1 MTEKFI
7 HSRLGQFLLSYWGI
21 ILLIAAWQAW
31 VYFGDLNSIVMPSPS
46 AVALDIFSNF
56 GLYLKN
62 GVLTL
67 ILAIGGLVAGMF
79 VGTAIAVVAWTSRIA
94 SGIFVPLGLI
104 LSSIPIVAL
113 IPILARLLGYDIK
126 TVLAIVVIISFFPS
140 FVFTSAGLNA
150 LPPGSS
156 DLFKVFGA
164 NPIRRFV
171 FLVLPSAVP
180 NWMIALRLTAPP
192 AVLVAMLAEFLM
204 GTNGMGGMF
213 RTSLD
218 DFAMDR
224 AIGTSLIATAVSTVA
239 FLLAT
244 YAESAVK
251 ERWT

>member
-1 MTEKFI
+1 MTDI
-7 HSRLGQFLLSYWGI
+7 LLNSTLGRLLLNYWGI
-21 ILLIAAWQAW
+21 ILLIAAWQTW
-31 VYFGDLNSIVMPSPS
+31 VYCADLNAIVMPSPID
-46 AVALDIFSNF
+46 VVIDIFSNL

-62 GVLTL
+62 GTLTL
-67 ILAIGGLVAGMF
+67 VLAVVGLIAGMF
-79 VGTAIAVVAWTSRIA
+79 VGTAIAAIAWTSRIT
-94 SGIFVPLGLI
+94 SGLLVPLGLI

-113 IPILARLLGYDIK
+113 IPILARLLGYDIQ
-126 TVLAIVVIISFFPS
+126 TVLAIVVIISFFPA

-164 NPIRRFV
+164 NPVQRFV

-180 NWMIALRLTAPP
+180 SWMIALRLTAPP

-204 GTNGMGGMF
+204 ATPGMGGMF
-213 RTSLD
+213 RDSLD

-224 AIGTSLIATAVSTVA
+224 AIGTSLIATAVSTAA

-244 YAESAVK
+244 YAEGRVK
-251 ERWT
+251 DRWS

>member
-1 MTEKFI
+1 MTDSMLDSK
-7 HSRLGQFLLSYWGI
+7 LGRFLLNYWGI

-31 VYFGDLNSIVMPSPS
+31 VYSANLNAIVMPSPGDVI
-46 AVALDIFSNF
+46 ADILGNL

-62 GVLTL
+62 GAVTLTL
-67 ILAIGGLVAGMF
+67 AIVGLIAGMF
-79 VGTAIAVVAWTSRIA
+79 VGTAIAVIAWTSRIT
-94 SGIFVPLGLI
+94 SGILVPLGLI

-164 NPIRRFV
+164 NPLRRFV

-180 NWMIALRLTAPP
+180 SWMIALRLTAPP

-204 GTNGMGGMF
+204 ATGGMGGMF
-213 RTSLD
+213 RASLD

-244 YAESAVK
+244 YAESRVK
-251 ERWT
+251 ERWS

>member
-1 MTEKFI
+1 MTNI
-7 HSRLGQFLLSYWGI
+7 LLNSKPGRFVLNYWGI
-21 ILLIAAWQAW
+21 ILLIAVWQTW
-31 VYFGDLNSIVMPSPS
+31 VYSADLNAIVMPSPID
-46 AVALDIFSNF
+46 VLIDIFGNL

-62 GVLTL
+62 GAITL
-67 ILAIGGLVAGMF
+67 ALAVVGLIAGMF
-79 VGTAIAVVAWTSRIA
+79 VGTAIAAIAWTSRIA
-94 SGIFVPLGLI
+94 SGLLVPLGLI

-113 IPILARLLGYDIK
+113 IPILARLLGYDIQ

-164 NPIRRFV
+164 NPVRRFV
-171 FLVLPSAVP
+171 FLVLPSTVP
-180 NWMIALRLTAPP
+180 SWMIALRLTAPP

-204 GTNGMGGMF
+204 ATPGMGGMF
-213 RTSLD
+213 RDSLD

-224 AIGTSLIATAVSTVA
+224 AIGTSLVATAVSTAA

-244 YAESAVK
+244 YAETRVK
-251 ERWT
+251 DRWS